1 LAPEN
6 WDAILIIQEQEI
18 KVMKSILYLHGL
30 ESSNVC
36 DKVDYLKEKAIVVAP
51 SIDYSDFALEEKL
64 FYIVEKFEPDV
75 IIGSSMG
82 GYVGMMLANRYN
94 IDCVLFNPA
103 IHSRPIEPNLP
114 SLRQDRINFNF
125 NPVVILG
132 LEDDVIDP
140 SKSEDM
146 FEQMDVEC
154 EIERVDGMGHR
165 VPFDVFVNIYNK
177 YIK

>member
-1 LAPEN
+1 
-6 WDAILIIQEQEI
+6 
-18 KVMKSILYLHGL
+18 MKSILYLHGL
-30 ESSNVC
+30 ESSNIC
-36 DKVDYLKEKAIVVAP
+36 DKVDFLKENANVVAP
-51 SIDYSDFALEEKL
+51 SIDYSDPGLEEKL

-82 GYVGMMLANRYN
+82 GYVGMMLANKYD

-103 IHSRPIEPNLP
+103 IHSRPMEPNLR
-114 SLRQDRINFNF
+114 SLIYDGPKHGLNS
-125 NPVVILG
+125 VVVLG

-140 SKSEDM
+140 KVTVKLLEESEI
-146 FEQMDVEC
+146 DVTY
-154 EIERVDGMGHR
+154 EIYPFLGHR